1 MTKSD
6 PRRIRSGDEP
16 IHARSPLRM
25 RLTMALIGVA
35 SAVGGVIFFATQHAV
50 GFIVFC
56 AVIGIAALV
65 DALVVGRHIRQ
76 GPHWQPGRDI
86 PPYRPVEDPR
96 DSWEPREQSARGGS
110 PLSQHTREQVY
121 LAMMGTCLVLITLAW
136 TVVRLFSPGLAI
148 AMSVVA
154 AVIPPFAVMVA
165 NARGRNW

>member
-6 PRRIRSGDEP
+6 FRRIRSGDEP
-16 IHARSPLRM
+16 MHARSPLRM
-25 RLTMALIGVA
+25 RLTLALIGLA

-50 GFIVFC
+50 GFVVFC

-65 DALVVGRHIRQ
+65 DALVVVRHIRQ

-86 PPYRPVEDPR
+86 PPYRPVE
-96 DSWEPREQSARGGS
+96 EPREQSAHGS
-110 PLSQHTREQVY
+110 PLSQHRREQVY
-121 LAMMGTCLVLITLAW
+121 LAMMGTCLVLVILAW

-154 AVIPPFAVMVA
+154 AFIPPFAVMVA
-165 NARGRNW
+165 NARGRDW

>member
-16 IHARSPLRM
+16 MHARSPLRM

-65 DALVVGRHIRQ
+65 DALVVARHIRQ

-86 PPYRPVEDPR
+86 PPYRPVEGQ
-96 DSWEPREQSARGGS
+96 REQQAQGS

-121 LAMMGTCLVLITLAW
+121 LAMMGTCLVLVILAW
-136 TVVRLFSPGLAI
+136 TVVRLFSPGAAI
-148 AMSVVA
+148 AMSIVA
-154 AVIPPFAVMVA
+154 AFIPPFAVMVA

>member
-16 IHARSPLRM
+16 MHARSPLRM

-65 DALVVGRHIRQ
+65 DALVVARHIRQ

-86 PPYRPVEDPR
+86 PPYRPVE
-96 DSWEPREQSARGGS
+96 EPHDRPPERA
-110 PLSQHTREQVY
+110 PLSQHTREHVY
-121 LAMMGTCLVLITLAW
+121 LAMMGTCLVLVILAW
-136 TVVRLFSPGLAI
+136 TVVRLFSPGAAI
-148 AMSVVA
+148 AMSIVA
-154 AVIPPFAVMVA
+154 AFIPPFAVMVA

>member
-1 MTKSD
+1 MSKSD
-6 PRRIRSGDEP
+6 IRRIRSGDEP
-16 IHARSPLRM
+16 VHARSPLRM
-25 RLTMALIGVA
+25 RLTMALIGVV
-35 SAVGGVIFFATQHAV
+35 SAVGGVIFFATQHAA

-56 AVIGIAALV
+56 AVVGIAALL
-65 DALVVGRHIRQ
+65 DALVVARHIRQ

-86 PPYRPVEDPR
+86 PPYRPVE
-96 DSWEPREQSARGGS
+96 EPREQPAQGT

-121 LAMMGTCLVLITLAW
+121 LAMMGTCLVLVILAW

-154 AVIPPFAVMVA
+154 AFIPPFAVMVA

>member
-6 PRRIRSGDEP
+6 TRRIRSGDEP
-16 IHARSPLRM
+16 MHARSPLRM
-25 RLTMALIGVA
+25 RLTMALIGVV

-56 AVIGIAALV
+56 AVVGLAALV
-65 DALVVGRHIRQ
+65 DALVVARHIRQ

-86 PPYRPVEDPR
+86 PPYRPVE
-96 DSWEPREQSARGGS
+96 EPPEHSAQGA

-121 LAMMGTCLVLITLAW
+121 LAMMGTCLALVILAW

-154 AVIPPFAVMVA
+154 AFIPPFAVMVA
-165 NARGRNW
+165 NARGRDW

>member
-6 PRRIRSGDEP
+6 FRRIRSGDEP
-16 IHARSPLRM
+16 MHARSPLRM

-56 AVIGIAALV
+56 AVIGLAALV
-65 DALVVGRHIRQ
+65 DALVVARHIRQ

-86 PPYRPVEDPR
+86 PPYRPVEG
-96 DSWEPREQSARGGS
+96 PREQEADARQS

-148 AMSVVA
+148 AMSAVA